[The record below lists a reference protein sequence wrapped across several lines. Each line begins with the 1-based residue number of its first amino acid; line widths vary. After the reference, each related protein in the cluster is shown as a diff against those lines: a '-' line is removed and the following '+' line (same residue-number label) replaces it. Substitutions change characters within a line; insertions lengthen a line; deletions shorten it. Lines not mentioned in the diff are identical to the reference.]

1 MKDVLKVVGI
11 CFGVLLALFT
21 VGWMV
26 QGNEFFMYKFFAPK
40 QEAVRRQVFEQ
51 TYSYRRGVVQELQ
64 NMQME
69 YAKGT
74 PSQRDA
80 MASIILHRAAD
91 FPEAEMPSDL
101 RVFIADL
108 RHERTATKKY

>member
-1 MKDVLKVVGI
+1 MKDAMKIIGV
-11 CFGVLLALFT
+11 CFGALILIFAL
-21 VGWMV
+21 GWAI

-40 QEAVRRQVFEQ
+40 QEAVRRKVFEE
-51 TYSYRRGVVQELQ
+51 TYSYRRGVIQELQ

-69 YAKGT
+69 YAKAT

-101 RVFIADL
+101 RTFIADL
-108 RHERTATKKY
+108 RHERTSTTKY